1 MKLLL
6 FILFTQLLTA
16 QNRMLIITIDPS
28 RIIETNYDKGID
40 ISLTLILDKKA
51 FIEPLIKFEA
61 FPNID
66 FYKMSVGGL
75 YTVQLNEMEINF
87 ELFILSFYLEF
98 SAGIEIGL
106 IHRKKPNLKSYGSW
120 FSPGVNFQTRLFIVE
135 RLPLIANYNIQR
147 RTDFAMYGTKTEN
160 RGSLFI
166 GVGYL
171 F

>member
-75 YTVQLNEMEINF
+75 YTVKLRKL
-87 ELFILSFYLEF
+87 EL

-120 FSPGVNFQTRLFIVE
+120 FSPGVNFQTRLFILE

-147 RTDFAMYGTKTEN
+147 RTDFAMYNTKTEN